1 MDNQPK
7 EAKEAQLVSV
17 WSPPGSPGKTTLALS
32 VAAELAESGKRVF
45 LLDADTWAP
54 SLDLQLGLAEHP
66 AGLAAACRLVAQ
78 ERFDQEQLERLS
90 TPMSVGAGSLT
101 VMTGLSSESRWAE
114 VSAEKLD
121 DLIMVASNHFDFV
134 VLDVGSPISPAL
146 VSLASPVE
154 RNAVSRWAVTYSD
167 KVIAV
172 CGADPVS
179 VARFLTSYSELTELS
194 PKGQVL
200 TLVNRLRTSVLGS
213 SAKQQITQTLARMGQ
228 IEVNG
233 FIPDDPAA
241 ADAAIKDSVPIAL
254 GRRSSQARLAIA
266 LFTRTQV
273 LGDRNKLDRRLAK
286 RAIAKLG

>member
-1 MDNQPK
+1 MDNQAPV
-7 EAKEAQLVSV
+7 EQQAKLVSV
-17 WSPPGSPGKTTLALS
+17 WSPPGSPGKSTLALS
-32 VAAELAESGKRVF
+32 MAAEIAESGKKVF

-90 TPMSVGAGSLT
+90 ISMGLGAGELT

-121 DLIMVASNHFDFV
+121 DLVMVAGKHFDFV
-134 VLDVGSPISPAL
+134 ILDVGSPIGPGL
-146 VSLASPVE
+146 VSHSSSVE
-154 RNAVSRWAVTYSD
+154 RNAVSRWAITYSD
-167 KVIAV
+167 LVIAV
-172 CGADPVS
+172 CGADPIS
-179 VARFLTSYSELTELS
+179 VARFLTCYSELSELS

-213 SAKQQITQTLARMGQ
+213 SAKQQIIQTLARMGQ

-233 FIPDDPAA
+233 FIPDDQAA

-273 LGDRNKLDRRLAK
+273 LGERNKLDRRLAK
-286 RAIAKLG
+286 RAIAKLS